1 MVSTP
6 SKPSENQ
13 VQSLFNESFIAKTI
27 KDYPHALRVFQQ
39 ALRAAPQKFLNPD
52 SWAAIFNPPE
62 WFAGDDE
69 AVQYL
74 DYAYGVMD
82 ELLSLCTEQPQLSQK
97 LALAFIGKSHFR
109 QTTQNY
115 RNLSPLMCHRA
126 AIFRLALSSL
136 EPLMNY
142 EFPTPVSAGKKI
154 RYGIILKH
162 LIQDPET
169 IGALSY
175 FEFAHALDIEVIIFV
190 CKDATQPGFVERV
203 RAVSN
208 QIMSLPA
215 ALPSAIE
222 TLRKADLD
230 ILFYANDVTA
240 KPSLPALLTFFRVAR
255 RTFTCVSTIATTQA
269 PFVDAYMGGKYF
281 HEMGYAG
288 EFSERFISLPF
299 PGFSFSIPVTT
310 EVNVADFDVSQF
322 GIPAKALVL
331 ASGANHHKISGPLLK
346 SWAAILKQLDQAYL
360 LLYPFPPHYGA
371 AQMTLAKHW
380 YQLFANEGISAER
393 VKILPSLGSRE
404 AVIALLRG
412 VDIGLDSFPYS
423 GLTTIV
429 DAMEASLP
437 IVVPSGPVLRN
448 NHGAAILDSVGAR
461 ELIAKSEEDYV
472 RLAVELG
479 LDACKRAELRSR
491 ITEAMNPRPSFLDP
505 NSYCREVIKA
515 CRMLYQEMRTSG
527 KT

>member
-1 MVSTP
+1 
-6 SKPSENQ
+6 
-13 VQSLFNESFIAKTI
+13 
-27 KDYPHALRVFQQ
+27 
-39 ALRAAPQKFLNPD
+39 
-52 SWAAIFNPPE
+52 
-62 WFAGDDE
+62 
-69 AVQYL
+69 
-74 DYAYGVMD
+74 MD

-288 EFSERFISLPF
+288 EFSERFISRDIWLRPLSRRADWRFCKRFCNCSSMRCASAMF
-299 PGFSFSIPVTT
+299 PERAIFSIWSSMRCRSC
-310 EVNVADFDVSQF
+310 EV
-322 GIPAKALVL
+322 I
-331 ASGANHHKISGPLLK
+331 I
-346 SWAAILKQLDQAYL
+346 
-360 LLYPFPPHYGA
+360 
-371 AQMTLAKHW
+371 
-380 YQLFANEGISAER
+380 R
-393 VKILPSLGSRE
+393 SLGSG
-404 AVIALLRG
+404 AL
-412 VDIGLDSFPYS
+412 
-423 GLTTIV
+423 
-429 DAMEASLP
+429 
-437 IVVPSGPVLRN
+437 
-448 NHGAAILDSVGAR
+448 
-461 ELIAKSEEDYV
+461 
-472 RLAVELG
+472 
-479 LDACKRAELRSR
+479 
-491 ITEAMNPRPSFLDP
+491 
-505 NSYCREVIKA
+505 
-515 CRMLYQEMRTSG
+515 
-527 KT
+527 